1 MLICYHFGCNVPVI
15 NNGNCTE
22 WSAIWSEI
30 KRVITKS
37 ICNHKFDFRP
47 KLHDTKCNFH
57 FITFILKS
65 TSGNVSL
72 FTKYAPELAA
82 SCNIATREQN
92 GRDIKSDDPKQ
103 WDLIADFHIKLM
115 ETKRKTASKIS

>member
-1 MLICYHFGCNVPVI
+1 MVIALSGVQFGLNQTRDYKIARPRS
-15 NNGNCTE
+15 G
-22 WSAIWSEI
+22 SA
-30 KRVITKS
+30 

-72 FTKYAPELAA
+72 FTKNTPELAP
-82 SCNIATREQN
+82 SCNIATCEQN
-92 GRDIKSDDPKQ
+92 GRDI
-103 WDLIADFHIKLM
+103 
-115 ETKRKTASKIS
+115 